1 MIEFT
6 DLSQQTTPYI
16 FGHQAQKHGDKPFLR
31 MIGPD
36 SSRGLKYITY
46 GEMELRTR
54 RLANGLKALGIGQG
68 DRVMILLRNS
78 VEFVETWLA
87 LHRLAAV
94 AVTVNVNY
102 RGIFLEHVA
111 NNSAAR
117 FIVTAPEFLPAIID
131 SEPQYKHLKSIIC
144 TGAIPATDATKL
156 EMFSYAD
163 LRTGPQ
169 TGIDVQ
175 VGGADIG
182 TIIYTSGTTG
192 PSKGVLIPQAQT
204 YLNAAVTIAQTG
216 LGPNDRFYS
225 CLPLFHVN
233 ALAIQLMSAI
243 SLGAPFALAEGFSA
257 SSWLDDVRESR
268 ATITNLLG
276 VMTEFLVR
284 QPETPH
290 DADNDLEVVC
300 AVPISPAFGE
310 KFEKRYGAQLV
321 ELYGSTE
328 ANCPIYMPRN
338 EKRRDNGCGR
348 VVKEWFDC
356 KIVDPETEAE
366 LPHGQVGELL
376 IRSKLPFAF
385 MAGYNANPDATVK
398 AWRNL
403 WFHTGDAMR
412 RDEDGWFYFVDRI
425 NDCLRRRGENISSFE
440 IEQVVMGHPAV
451 ADVAVIGVPSPF
463 EEKEQEVKLCVVL
476 EKGNKTTAQDIY
488 EFVAPLVPRFA
499 IPRFVELYE
508 QLPKTP
514 TNKVQKAELR
524 KHGIREQTW
533 TAPALERQRKVRSA

>member
-6 DLSQQTTPYI
+6 DLSHQTTPYI
-16 FGHQAQKHGDKPFLR
+16 LSHQARTRGDQPFLR

-36 SSRGLKYITY
+36 FRGQKFITY

-54 RLANGLKALGIGQG
+54 KLANSFQALGIAQG

-78 VEFVETWLA
+78 IEFVETWLA
-87 LHRLAAV
+87 LHRLGAV
-94 AVTVNVNY
+94 AVTVNTAY

-111 NNSAAR
+111 ENSAAR
-117 FIVTAPEFLPAIID
+117 FIVTAPEFVPIVID
-131 SEPQYKHLKSIIC
+131 SENSYRHLKTLIC
-144 TGAIPATDATKL
+144 AGPLAPRPATKL
-156 EMFSYAD
+156 KILDYAE
-163 LRTGPQ
+163 LQRGPE
-169 TGIDVQ
+169 TGIDVI
-175 VGGADIG
+175 VSGKDIG

-192 PSKGVLIPQAQT
+192 PSKGVLIPHAQM
-204 YLNAAVTIAQTG
+204 YLNAAVTIEKTE
-216 LGPNDRFYS
+216 LGRHDRFYS

-233 ALAIQLMSAI
+233 ALVIQVLSAI
-243 SLGAPFALAEGFSA
+243 SLGAPISVAEGFSA

-276 VMTEFLVR
+276 VMTEFIVR

-310 KFEKRYGAQLV
+310 QFERRFGAQLV
-321 ELYGSTE
+321 ELYGSSE

-338 EKRRDNGCGR
+338 EKRRDNGCG
-348 VVKEWFDC
+348 KLASEWFDC
-356 KIVDPETEAE
+356 IIADPETGAE
-366 LPHGQVGELL
+366 LPDGQVGELL
-376 IRSKLPFAF
+376 IRPKLPYGF
-385 MAGYNANPDATVK
+385 MAGYNVMPDATVK

-412 RDEDGWFYFVDRI
+412 RDEDGWYYFIDRI

-440 IEQVVMGHPAV
+440 IEQVVMRHPAV

-476 EKGNKTTAQDIY
+476 EQGQAVSAQDIY
-488 EFVAPLVPRFA
+488 EFCAPLVPRYA
-499 IPRFVELYE
+499 VPRFVELYGA
-508 QLPKTP
+508 LPKTP

-533 TAPALERQRKVRSA
+533 TAPAQERQRKARSA

>member
-1 MIEFT
+1 MFQFT
-6 DLSQQTTPYI
+6 ELSQQTTPYI
-16 FGHQAQKHGDKPFLR
+16 FGRQAHDRGDQPFLR

-36 SSRGLKYITY
+36 FRGHRFITY

-54 RLANGLKALGIGQG
+54 RLANAFKALGIGHG

-78 VEFVETWLA
+78 IEFVETWLA

-102 RGIFLEHVA
+102 RGVFLEHVA

-117 FIVTAPEFLPAIID
+117 FIVTAPEFVPAVID
-131 SEPQYKHLKSIIC
+131 SEAQYRHLTTIVC
-144 TGAIPATDATKL
+144 TGPLPAKPDTKL
-156 EMFSYAD
+156 ELLDYAE
-163 LRTGPQ
+163 LRDGPE
-169 TGIDVQ
+169 TGIDIA

-192 PSKGVLIPQAQT
+192 PSKGVLIPQAQM
-204 YLNAAVTIAQTG
+204 YLNAAVTIEQTG
-216 LGPNDRFYS
+216 LGQHDRFYS

-233 ALAIQLMSAI
+233 ALVIQLMSAI
-243 SLGAPFALAEGFSA
+243 ALGAPFALAEGFSA
-257 SSWLDDVRESR
+257 SSWLDDVRESG

-290 DADNDLEVVC
+290 DADNDLQVVC
-300 AVPISPAFGE
+300 AVPISPAFGR
-310 KFEKRYGAQLV
+310 KFEQRYGAQLV

-328 ANCPIYMPRN
+328 ANCPIYMPRD
-338 EKRRDNGCGR
+338 EPRRDNGCGR
-348 VVKEWFDC
+348 VAAQWFDC
-356 KIVDPETEAE
+356 IIADPESDAE
-366 LPHGQVGELL
+366 LPHGQVGEML
-376 IRSKLPFAF
+376 IRPRLPFGF
-385 MAGYNANPDATVK
+385 MAGYNANPEATVK

-403 WFHTGDAMR
+403 WFHSGDAMW
-412 RDEDGWFYFVDRI
+412 RDEDGWFYFVDRL

-463 EEKEQEVKLCVVL
+463 EEKEQEVKVCVVL
-476 EKGNKTTAQDIY
+476 ADGATASASDIHA
-488 EFVAPLVPRFA
+488 FCAPLVPRYA
-499 IPRFVELYE
+499 IPRFIEIYDT
-508 QLPKTP
+508 LPKTP

-524 KHGIREQTW
+524 RHGIRERTW
-533 TAPALERQRKVRSA
+533 TAPAPERGRKAKSA